1 MADLKHLKVQPH
13 GENGDN
19 DPLAELTRIMGLA
32 PRTGSGAAASDDFG
46 IDLERELLGEPGAN
60 DSRAPIPV
68 VPATGAAPA
77 PAVEAPTRSFASKS
91 VEGWKTAFGEVASG
105 PRHAEPERPRDP
117 VAARPA
123 PVAPQP
129 REALVARPAAP
140 AAEQPALRRD
150 WSVPRAPEPVAPV
163 QRAPAPVASTP
174 APRVQSTDKPEEDP
188 FERLAAFSRQWLDRG
203 QPDTRPGGDGGA
215 AGSNFRMPDKPAGPA
230 SPVPASERPKPAMD
244 YSPRPAVPPT
254 TAAPSPA
261 APSPAPQPP
270 APQSSARDRLFAAAS
285 GQMPSAAPR
294 RVVEPEPVSAPA
306 ASDKIFDPF
315 AELVAMAGQ
324 SRPVPAAPSASA
336 AEPVVPAVPLRPS
349 PQPAPVVGGTVDAG
363 AQNQSSV
370 ANPSIIARR
379 TNWQSVSGGAQAFVP
394 REPSPAVPPVA
405 DAPIAVGPAAPA
417 VAESAAPIEP
427 EAPEPAMSAVVFPD
441 ASEPVAA
448 SADVPLAATMDAEA
462 LATVPEPSTEPAA
475 RADVAGDPTWDAI
488 SDWVARPS
496 ERRPLPARAE
506 EPALADVED
515 DLFFPEDAEDVSA
528 LPPVARIPEL
538 APVEPELAPETADQ
552 DDFGGFGDDF
562 DLESLLRSELEG
574 EGFRAGH
581 ARAATDDRT
590 PASQA
595 TPAQVSAP
603 AAIVK
608 PVEPTIGGDDSGM
621 PDVDTVEVPTAR
633 YVVADEIDV
642 PELVV
647 EEDVQ
652 PSIRRDD
659 IDADFGGGFEDRAET
674 RPAAGMASAAAAT
687 AGEAW
692 SKATSRTVAPAPVRD
707 VDDLDAAFDEA
718 VRSWA
723 EAENEKETGRDGEP
737 AAPPW
742 RNARSEADD
751 LSDDDG
757 FDPEYR
763 PVPVP
768 PYQSQPGHRSR
779 GFVVAAVVAGV
790 AVLGGIGAF
799 VMSIGG
805 DGSDDVPALVRAD
818 QEPVKVKPEQPG
830 GATVPNQ
837 DKAVYER
844 FGSGESPSQPSQE
857 RLVSAEEEPVNL
869 AVRTVPITAP
879 TPLIDPAGA
888 ESADE
893 LPAAFGEPG
902 DTARPKSEDR
912 VEPVDD
918 IDPASSDDVAVI
930 APRRVRTMVVR
941 PDGTLVP
948 REDVEPEAVVAA
960 AEPAPEAPAPLAEAP
975 IRTNEAAPA
984 PAVAETAANGTS
996 PVAEDTAEPASTA
1009 VAAVQDPPVR
1019 TVETQTIT
1027 REQATPE
1034 RGPVAPTRP
1043 SVQPVEI
1050 IGNAGGAAAGTR
1062 VAVARPAPVV
1072 SAQSSEW
1079 AMQIASQPS
1088 PEGAQTSYADLSRR
1102 YAAILN
1108 GRGVNIV
1115 KAEIAGKGTYWRVRI
1130 PAGSRAEANALCE
1143 RYKAAGGSCFV
1154 SR

>member
-1 MADLKHLKVQPH
+1 
-13 GENGDN
+13 
-19 DPLAELTRIMGLA
+19 
-32 PRTGSGAAASDDFG
+32 
-46 IDLERELLGEPGAN
+46 
-60 DSRAPIPV
+60 
-68 VPATGAAPA
+68 
-77 PAVEAPTRSFASKS
+77 
-91 VEGWKTAFGEVASG
+91 
-105 PRHAEPERPRDP
+105 
-117 VAARPA
+117 
-123 PVAPQP
+123 
-129 REALVARPAAP
+129 
-140 AAEQPALRRD
+140 
-150 WSVPRAPEPVAPV
+150 
-163 QRAPAPVASTP
+163 
-174 APRVQSTDKPEEDP
+174 
-188 FERLAAFSRQWLDRG
+188 
-203 QPDTRPGGDGGA
+203 
-215 AGSNFRMPDKPAGPA
+215 
-230 SPVPASERPKPAMD
+230 
-244 YSPRPAVPPT
+244 
-254 TAAPSPA
+254 
-261 APSPAPQPP
+261 
-270 APQSSARDRLFAAAS
+270 
-285 GQMPSAAPR
+285 
-294 RVVEPEPVSAPA
+294 
-306 ASDKIFDPF
+306 
-315 AELVAMAGQ
+315 
-324 SRPVPAAPSASA
+324 
-336 AEPVVPAVPLRPS
+336 
-349 PQPAPVVGGTVDAG
+349 
-363 AQNQSSV
+363 
-370 ANPSIIARR
+370 
-379 TNWQSVSGGAQAFVP
+379 
-394 REPSPAVPPVA
+394 
-405 DAPIAVGPAAPA
+405 
-417 VAESAAPIEP
+417 
-427 EAPEPAMSAVVFPD
+427 MSAVVFPD

-462 LATVPEPSTEPAA
+462 LAIVPEPSAEPAA

-496 ERRPLPARAE
+496 ERKPQPAKTEERPLD
-506 EPALADVED
+506 DVED
-515 DLFFPEDAEDVSA
+515 DFFFARGAEDDSV

-538 APVEPELAPETADQ
+538 APVEPELAPETSDH

-574 EGFRAGH
+574 EGFRAGPARADDDVAGSVSAMASALPAGVSPWQA
-581 ARAATDDRT
+581 ARAATGDRT

-608 PVEPTIGGDDSGM
+608 PVEPAVVGDDSSM

-633 YVVADEIDV
+633 YVIADEIDV

-652 PSIRRDD
+652 PSIAQDD

-674 RPAAGMASAAAAT
+674 RPAAGMASVAAAPAA

-692 SKATSRTVAPAPVRD
+692 SKATSRTAARARVAD

-723 EAENEKETGRDGEP
+723 EAENEKETGRD
-737 AAPPW
+737 AASAAAPW
-742 RNARSEADD
+742 RNVRSEADD

-779 GFVVAAVVAGV
+779 GLVVAAVVAGV

-844 FGSGESPSQPSQE
+844 FGSGEAANQPSQE

-879 TPLIDPAGA
+879 APLIDPADA
-888 ESADE
+888 ESAEE

-902 DTARPKSEDR
+902 ETAGPKSEDR

-918 IDPASSDDVAVI
+918 IDPASGDDVAVI

-975 IRTNEAAPA
+975 IRTSEAVPA
-984 PAVAETAANGTS
+984 PTGAETAANGTS
-996 PVAEDTAEPASTA
+996 PAAEDTAEPASTA

-1062 VAVARPAPVV
+1062 VAAVQPAPVV
-1072 SAQSSEW
+1072 AAQSSEW

-1108 GRGVNIV
+1108 GRAVNIV